1 MEHCNAM
8 HMALT
13 CKFISIKSLMSYAA
27 ISLFYTIDNIINF
40 LILALAFILFSE
52 NPIKNANNKF
62 NHVSSMKT
70 YTHARKF

>member
-1 MEHCNAM
+1 
-8 HMALT
+8 
-13 CKFISIKSLMSYAA
+13 MSYAA

-70 YTHARKF
+70 YTHARTF